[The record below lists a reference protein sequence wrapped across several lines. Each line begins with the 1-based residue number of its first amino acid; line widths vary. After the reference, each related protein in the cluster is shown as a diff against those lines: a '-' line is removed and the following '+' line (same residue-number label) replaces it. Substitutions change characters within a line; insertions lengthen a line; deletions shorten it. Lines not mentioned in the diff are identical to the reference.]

1 MKPRLTSIALAA
13 LLCVS
18 CFPTRIVTVSEPT
31 SRFPSY
37 STVVTVPKTHVTT
50 TTTQVYATEPDIS
63 LYLDL
68 QAVAAAFAQSSSIR
82 EFEALLNNS
91 SYIISDLDLN
101 RDGYVD
107 YLRVVS
113 AMQGYNH
120 VFVIQAAL
128 APNVYQDVATVVAEV
143 PSYGNYHVEVIG
155 STYIYGPNYVI
166 RPVYYTR
173 PVIFDHICGRDYRP
187 WTSPWYWNHYP
198 SYYKRPALVHVNH
211 YHAYVNTF
219 MKNHK
224 YCHEVHYY
232 SSCHYPQYQ
241 KIYNTLSR
249 DDYSRRYPER
259 SFTVRNANVAVN
271 NSAVTRAENARTQAN
286 AYDVRMAY
294 DATKTT
300 TTSSTRSS
308 GSSTSA
314 TRGTAATGGSS
325 ATRGTSASS
334 GTSATRGTSVSSG
347 SSATRG
353 TSASSGSSATR
364 GTSTTTGSSAT
375 RGSGTSSSS
384 TGSASRGTST
394 SGTTSGSSTRGTTS
408 SGTGTSRSSASTS
421 TSTGRTTGTSA
432 TRSTSSSSTATRGS
446 STTSSRVQS
455 SGSSSTKTSTTTASG
470 QQSTVR
476 RGSSSSTAT
485 RSSSGSSATRS
496 SGSTSTTTR
505 STGTGTTR
513 STGSSATR
521 TTGTT
526 STTRR

>member
-1 MKPRLTSIALAA
+1 MKIRLTSIALVTVFCTA
-13 LLCVS
+13 
-18 CFPTRIVTVSEPT
+18 CFPTRIVTVSEPVSST
-31 SRFPSY
+31 PMY
-37 STVVTVPKTHVTT
+37 STVVTMPKTHVTT

-68 QAVAAAFAQSSSIR
+68 QAVAAIFAQSSTVR
-82 EFEALLNNS
+82 EFESLLNNS
-91 SYIISDLDLN
+91 SYIISNLDLN

-120 VFVIQAAL
+120 VFVIQAVL

-143 PSYGNYHVEVIG
+143 PAYGNYYVEVIG
-155 STYIYGPNYVI
+155 SSYIYGPNYVI

-173 PVIFDHICGRDYRP
+173 PYIFNHICRHDYSP
-187 WTSPWYWNHYP
+187 WKSPWYWNHYP
-198 SYYKRPALVHVNH
+198 SYYKHPAPVHVNH

-232 SSCHYPQYQ
+232 NTCHY
-241 KIYNTLSR
+241 R
-249 DDYSRRYPER
+249 DYHRLCTTICRNDYGKQYPER
-259 SFTVRNANVAVN
+259 SFTVRNANLPVN
-271 NSAVTRAENARTQAN
+271 NSAVQRAENATRTQAN

-300 TTSSTRSS
+300 TTSATR
-308 GSSTSA
+308 GSSTGSS
-314 TRGTAATGGSS
+314 SS

-334 GTSATRGTSVSSG
+334 GTSATRGTSGSTSATRGTSGTSG

-353 TSASSGSSATR
+353 SANTSGSSATR
-364 GTSTTTGSSAT
+364 G
-375 RGSGTSSSS
+375 
-384 TGSASRGTST
+384 
-394 SGTTSGSSTRGTTS
+394 SSTRGN
-408 SGTGTSRSSASTS
+408 A
-421 TSTGRTTGTSA
+421 TTGTSGSTRGTATSSAA
-432 TRSTSSSSTATRGS
+432 TRSSS

-455 SGSSSTKTSTTTASG
+455 SGSSSTRTSTTTSTG

-485 RSSSGSSATRS
+485 RSTSSSSATRS
-496 SGSTSTTTR
+496 SGTSTSTRSSGTSSSTR
-505 STGTGTTR
+505 STSTSSTR
-513 STGSSATR
+513 STGS
-521 TTGTT
+521 
-526 STTRR
+526 TTRR

>member
-18 CFPTRIVTVSEPT
+18 CFPTRIVTVSEPV
-31 SRFPSY
+31 SSIPSY

-334 GTSATRGTSVSSG
+334 GTSATRGTS
-347 SSATRG
+347 
-353 TSASSGSSATR
+353 
-364 GTSTTTGSSAT
+364 TTTGSSAT

-432 TRSTSSSSTATRGS
+432 TRSTSSSSTATRSGS

-455 SGSSSTKTSTTTASG
+455 SGSSTTRTSTTTSSG

-505 STGTGTTR
+505 STG
-513 STGSSATR
+513 SSSTR

>member
-334 GTSATRGTSVSSG
+334 GTSATRGTS
-347 SSATRG
+347 
-353 TSASSGSSATR
+353 
-364 GTSTTTGSSAT
+364 TTTGSSAT

-505 STGTGTTR
+505 STG
-513 STGSSATR
+513 SSATR

>member
-1 MKPRLTSIALAA
+1 MKLRLTSIALAA
-13 LLCVS
+13 LLCAS
-18 CFPTRIVTVSEPT
+18 CFPTRIITVSEPVSST
-31 SRFPSY
+31 PSY
-37 STVVTVPKTHVTT
+37 STIVTVPKTHVTT

-334 GTSATRGTSVSSG
+334 G
-347 SSATRG
+347 
-353 TSASSGSSATR
+353 
-364 GTSTTTGSSAT
+364 SSAT

-408 SGTGTSRSSASTS
+408 SGTGTSRGSASTS

-455 SGSSSTKTSTTTASG
+455 SGSSSTRTSTTTSSG

>member
-13 LLCVS
+13 LLCAS
-18 CFPTRIVTVSEPT
+18 CFPTRIITVSEPVSST
-31 SRFPSY
+31 PSY
-37 STVVTVPKTHVTT
+37 STIVTVPKTHVTT

-314 TRGTAATGGSS
+314 TRGTAARGGSS

-334 GTSATRGTSVSSG
+334 GT
-347 SSATRG
+347 SATRG

-394 SGTTSGSSTRGTTS
+394 SGTTSGSSTRGTAAS
-408 SGTGTSRSSASTS
+408 STGSSRSSASTS
-421 TSTGRTTGTSA
+421 SSTGRSTGTSA
-432 TRSTSSSSTATRGS
+432 TRSTSSSSSATRSGS

-455 SGSSSTKTSTTTASG
+455 SGSSSTRTSTTTASG

-496 SGSTSTTTR
+496 SVSTSTTTR

-513 STGSSATR
+513 STGSSANR